1 MVALSVIRDRVIQFI
16 QLVRDPR
23 EQALIA
29 MPQFECQWL
38 NSVVIEM
45 NFSEFHKLGKLK
57 SSGLQGNSSNF
68 WVKKVDLKR
77 YCILGI

>member
-29 MPQFECQWL
+29 LPQYECQWL

-45 NFSEFHKLGKLK
+45 NLSFFQNTISW
-57 SSGLQGNSSNF
+57 GN
-68 WVKKVDLKR
+68 
-77 YCILGI
+77 